1 MWGKI
6 IFYNKI
12 FFISRNFE
20 PGEGYGQKTN
30 FGVPVLDC
38 LYLFTGALPNSE
50 NQVIGV
56 FLSKFFAAGKENPKN
71 GQNRAK
77 KIFLVFGFLEKSRRK
92 IKISKNPEN
101 FTIKIIFCA
110 RFVLSKLFCSSNKKK
125 VTAKTKIWKSQF
137 WSPVAGP
144 QGAEWPNEGDLGGF
158 WVETNLLMKCRQ
170 NRSREPDYPL
180 YWAL

>member
-50 NQVIGV
+50 NRVVGV

-77 KIFLVFGFLEKSRRK
+77 KNISRFRFFG
-92 IKISKNPEN
+92 KISPKNKN
-101 FTIKIIFCA
+101 
-110 RFVLSKLFCSSNKKK
+110 LQ
-125 VTAKTKIWKSQF
+125 KS
-137 WSPVAGP
+137 
-144 QGAEWPNEGDLGGF
+144 
-158 WVETNLLMKCRQ
+158 
-170 NRSREPDYPL
+170 
-180 YWAL
+180 